1 MKRRAQDSDLKIGSA
16 EELLLEF
23 AAQTAECVKLVD
35 LDGRVL
41 SWNAACEMEFGWS
54 AEQAMGQE
62 LPHVPEQ
69 MRRRTVADL
78 RTIAAS
84 GRVTEREAELQ
95 RADGSRFLARLVAI
109 PVSDQDG
116 DASGVLSIVTE
127 AISDRRLERQRE
139 TLADMV
145 ARHLKAPLSD
155 VLTTAQ
161 MLQRPEIGSD
171 TARRAEVT
179 RLLTASATR
188 ALRFVDDLT
197 TLAAIERGE
206 LVLEKELVDL
216 SAVVNATIAQ
226 VEGAP
231 ARVQLDFDPALP
243 MCPVDA
249 RRLSGAVVLLLEAAL
264 RVTPASRGVGVSV
277 FRERRWAVI
286 EVRDRG
292 PALSSDAEAQLFS
305 SFYTG
310 SDPRGESGARMGM
323 YVVRGIVEAH
333 AGHVSIAP
341 AGRGQG
347 AVARVR
353 LPLT

>member
-1 MKRRAQDSDLKIGSA
+1 MIRPAIGSDLRIGSA
-16 EELLLEF
+16 DELLLEF
-23 AAQTAECVKLVD
+23 AAQSTECVKLID

-41 SWNAACEMEFGWS
+41 SWNAACETEFGWS
-54 AEQAMGQE
+54 AEETLGAT

-69 MRRRTVADL
+69 MRRRTIADL
-78 RTIAAS
+78 RAIAAA
-84 GRVTEREAELQ
+84 GRVAKREAELQ
-95 RADGSRFLARLVAI
+95 RSDGSRFMARLVAI
-109 PVSDQDG
+109 PVSDEDG
-116 DASGVLSIVTE
+116 VTSGVLSIVTD
-127 AISDRRLERQRE
+127 AASDRRLDRQRE
-139 TLADMV
+139 TLVDMV
-145 ARHLKAPLSD
+145 ARHLKAPLSN

-171 TARRAEVT
+171 AVRRAEVT
-179 RLLTASATR
+179 RLLTASAAK
-188 ALRFVDDLT
+188 ALRFVDDFT
-197 TLAAIERGE
+197 TLAQIERGE
-206 LVLEKELVDL
+206 LVLDKESEEL

-243 MCPVDA
+243 ACPVDV
-249 RRLSGAVVLLLEAAL
+249 RRLSGALVLLLEAAL
-264 RVTPASRGVGVSV
+264 RVTPVSRGVGISV

-292 PALSSDAEAQLFS
+292 PTLSKDAAAELFS
-305 SFYTG
+305 PFYTG

-333 AGHVSIAP
+333 GGDVSIAP
-341 AGRGQG
+341 AERGQG
-347 AVARVR
+347 AVVRVR